1 MPGNYEIVQVPEQGH
16 QVMNNETNK
25 QVETFE
31 KNFFDWLLSKPSL
44 VGASSSQAEE
54 ISPARASSSPVV
66 EENQKPPN
74 EDRSAKIRVEEEW
87 EELDPLESEEIDFP
101 YYNESPPTTL
111 GEVPTVYNRF
121 ESLLQKQL
129 KAKIEAK
136 PPLFPWEESGYDT
149 NYPDVEAQGLVS
161 PIRLLASQMKNIR
174 WRNLSIPLTDSVAYQ
189 LLKSCQEIVQSDLL
203 PGSRLVKAVDNLF
216 PGQSQSLN
224 NLAGLVLVG
233 QTRDGELISS
243 RVTDYNTATPRQQM
257 LLSLLAAKEILS
269 SLTLTCVMNQS
280 VVRRQW
286 ETAVGWINI
295 EAEYFIPQ
303 DRSSACLRI
312 KGQLPVAGSLKLQGG
327 ESYQTTAQ
335 CSDAGTLS
343 VELFAPKP
351 DQKLQLTIKLLNG
364 EEPLKFA
371 VCLQPNSK
379 S

>member
-1 MPGNYEIVQVPEQGH
+1 
-16 QVMNNETNK
+16 MNNETNK
-25 QVETFE
+25 EVETFE
-31 KNFFDWLLSKPSL
+31 KNFFDWLLSKPNS
-44 VGASSSQAEE
+44 EE
-54 ISPARASSSPVV
+54 ISPALASSSPVV

-74 EDRSAKIRVEEEW
+74 EDRLAKIRVEEEW
-87 EELDPLESEEIDFP
+87 EELDPLDSEEIDFP

-121 ESLLQKQL
+121 ESLLQKRL
-129 KAKIEAK
+129 KAEIEAK
-136 PPLFPWEESGYDT
+136 LPLFPWEESGYDT
-149 NYPDVEAQGLVS
+149 DYPDVETQNWVS
-161 PIRLLASQMKNIR
+161 QIPLWVSQMKNIR

-203 PGSRLVKAVDNLF
+203 PGKRLVEAVENLF

-233 QTRDGELISS
+233 QTRDGELMSS

-257 LLSLLAAKEILS
+257 LLSLLAAKEILA
-269 SLTLTCVMNQS
+269 SLTLTCHLNES
-280 VVRRQW
+280 VVRREW

-295 EAEYFIPQ
+295 EAEYSIPK

-312 KGQLPVAGSLKLQGG
+312 KGQLPAAGSLKLQGG
-327 ESYQTTAQ
+327 ESYETTAQ
-335 CSDAGTLS
+335 CSEPGTLS

-351 DQKLQLTIKLLNG
+351 DQKLQLTINLLNG
-364 EEPLKFA
+364 EEPLNFA